1 MFCGILKGV
10 IRVGLI
16 TALVGG
22 AAAVVAGPHR
32 VGALVDQVRGRIQH
46 TVDRMIDDP
55 VAMRAQIREL
65 EGQYPARIAEVRGDL
80 DEVTRHLAQLENLRE
95 ESNGVVELT
104 SLDLDSLQGLIAQGE
119 QARAE
124 NGQATIVRVKFNSNT
139 LNLSDAY
146 GKANRLTQ
154 IRDAYSTRATELD
167 RDIGYVT
174 QQKDRLAELLSQL
187 ETEQAEFRSQ
197 LWQLDRQVDTI
208 ARNERMIEILKKRE
222 ARIDRQSRYT
232 AGSLEQITGRLAQ
245 IRAEQEGKLEQFKQG
260 SDIATYENA
269 ARFKINAKKG
279 EGKSEA
285 KGVGFRAP
293 IEISPRV
300 IELGKPKTS
309 DKSACSNGSAGAC
322 EKTTELT
329 FR

>member
-16 TALVGG
+16 AALAGG
-22 AAAVVAGPHR
+22 AVAVVAGPHR
-32 VGALVDQVRGRIQH
+32 VGALVDQVRGKIQ
-46 TVDRMIDDP
+46 TSVDALIDDP
-55 VAMRAQIREL
+55 IALRAQLREL

-80 DEVTRHLAQLENLRE
+80 DEVTRHLAQLENIRE
-95 ESNGVVELT
+95 ESLGVVELT
-104 SLDLDSLQGLIAQGE
+104 SADIDSIQGLIQQGE

-124 NGQATIVRVKFNSNT
+124 NGQATIVRVKFNSST
-139 LNLSDAY
+139 LNMSEAY

-154 IRDAYSTRATELD
+154 IRDAYQTRATELD

-174 QQKDRLAELLSQL
+174 QQKDRLGELLQQL
-187 ETEQAEFRSQ
+187 ETEQAEFRAQ

-208 ARNERMIEILKKRE
+208 ARNERMIHILKKRE

-269 ARFKINAKKG
+269 ARFKINSKKA
-279 EGKSEA
+279 EPKA
-285 KGVGFRAP
+285 AVQGVGRFAP
-293 IEISPRV
+293 IEVSPKV
-300 IELGKPKTS
+300 IELGTPKPS
-309 DKSACSNGSAGAC
+309 DKSAGTGECQ
-322 EKTTELT
+322 KTTELT